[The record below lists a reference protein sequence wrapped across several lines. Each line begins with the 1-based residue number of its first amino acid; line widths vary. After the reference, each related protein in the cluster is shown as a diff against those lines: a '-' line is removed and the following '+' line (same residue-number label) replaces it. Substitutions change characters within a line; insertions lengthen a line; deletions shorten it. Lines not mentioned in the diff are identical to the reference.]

1 MPRPRV
7 YDDLPD
13 NLTFDRASG
22 RYRYANPLTG
32 KRTWFG
38 RDKAEA
44 CRRAEIANTVVQ
56 TRRDQRAVGLGEPAL
71 IRYLVRLYRQ
81 TVLPGKPWDPSYR
94 KNVECK
100 LARIEREL
108 GDLPVSLVDRV
119 RLGDWLSKNFGS
131 GPGDTYNKWRAA
143 LVELWRFAISR
154 KLADFNEAEA
164 TLRKSTSLKLVENRR
179 TRRRLTV
186 KAYWA
191 IHAAAPP
198 WLQLAMETSLVT
210 LQAGLEVVNMRMID
224 FRDDGFLYVIRE
236 KTAADTPAAFM
247 KIEVTPQLEEL
258 RRRSLQLMAA
268 AGYHSPFLIHRQPR
282 RKRSDQL
289 AGKPH
294 WTYVR
299 REYLTRQFQ
308 DARDA
313 SGAFND
319 WPDEERPTFH
329 EIRSLG
335 SRIYRALG
343 FEERYVQ
350 ALLGHADENTTAIY
364 LSDPGAL
371 RPEHFRKARA
381 DLNLATLPDL

>member
-1 MPRPRV
+1 MSIAMPRPRV

-32 KRTWFG
+32 KRTRFG
-38 RDKAEA
+38 RAKAEA

-143 LVELWRFAISR
+143 LVELWRFATSR

-164 TLRKSTSLKLVENRR
+164 TLRKS
-179 TRRRLTV
+179 
-186 KAYWA
+186 
-191 IHAAAPP
+191 
-198 WLQLAMETSLVT
+198 
-210 LQAGLEVVNMRMID
+210 
-224 FRDDGFLYVIRE
+224 
-236 KTAADTPAAFM
+236 
-247 KIEVTPQLEEL
+247 
-258 RRRSLQLMAA
+258 
-268 AGYHSPFLIHRQPR
+268 
-282 RKRSDQL
+282 
-289 AGKPH
+289 
-294 WTYVR
+294 
-299 REYLTRQFQ
+299 
-308 DARDA
+308 
-313 SGAFND
+313 
-319 WPDEERPTFH
+319 
-329 EIRSLG
+329 
-335 SRIYRALG
+335 
-343 FEERYVQ
+343 
-350 ALLGHADENTTAIY
+350 
-364 LSDPGAL
+364 
-371 RPEHFRKARA
+371 
-381 DLNLATLPDL
+381 